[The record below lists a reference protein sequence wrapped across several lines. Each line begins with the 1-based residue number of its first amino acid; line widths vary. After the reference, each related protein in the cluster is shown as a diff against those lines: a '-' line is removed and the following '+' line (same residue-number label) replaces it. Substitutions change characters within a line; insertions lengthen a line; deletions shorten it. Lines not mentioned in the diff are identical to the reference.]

1 MAAQVEYFDTKTI
14 DALNSRGVEERT
26 ILVQNENGPCP
37 LVALINTL
45 VLSDKHGVADYLR
58 GKERVSVKG
67 LLELL
72 GEQLFERSTTKE
84 DGIVQQEEENAEE
97 AVPAEPSSGKGTSS
111 QAALNNSSNDSP
123 ASAEDRSGDAHET
136 LKLLPNLVTGLSVN
150 VRFDGTFEDT
160 PEMSLFRA
168 YDVDIVHG
176 WICDPEDPEYS
187 TIAEIRSYDESQSI
201 IVRAENE
208 TDSNLHSLAEAAR
221 HFISTNATQ
230 LTPYG
235 LSFLRELLSSDSP
248 AVLFRND
255 HFSTVVK
262 HNGTLYVLLSDH
274 GYKDQKNL
282 VWQSLTDVRGA
293 TDGFY
298 DGSFMVPTTDKEHD
312 DREFV
317 DENRDYA
324 LARELQENEDA
335 VYAAE
340 LEQQNARRQEQ
351 GQSQSRQQANKSNGR
366 AQQQKQSK
374 GSKKS
379 KSKNGKKKDCII
391 M

>member
-1 MAAQVEYFDTKTI
+1 MAAKVEYFDTKTI
-14 DALNSRGVEERT
+14 DALTSRGVEERT
-26 ILVQNENGPCP
+26 ILMQNENGPCP

-72 GEQLFERSTTKE
+72 GEQLFEQYTTND
-84 DGIVQQEEENAEE
+84 DGSVVQEKKNVEE
-97 AVPAEPSSGKGTSS
+97 AVPAESSLGEGTSS
-111 QAALNNSSNDSP
+111 QAPLNPSSNESP
-123 ASAEDRSGDAHET
+123 DSAEDRSGDAHET

-160 PEMSLFRA
+160 PEMALFRA

-187 TIAEIRSYDESQSI
+187 TIAEIGSYDESQSI
-201 IVRAENE
+201 IVRDESEA
-208 TDSNLHSLAEAAR
+208 DSNLHSLAEAAR

-235 LSFLRELLSSDSP
+235 LSFLRELLYSDCP

-262 HNGTLYVLLSDH
+262 HNETLYVLLSDH
-274 GYKDQKNL
+274 GYKDQKEL

-293 TDGFY
+293 ADGFY
-298 DGSFMVPTTDKEHD
+298 DASFMVPSTDKEED

-340 LEQQNARRQEQ
+340 LEEQNVRRQEQ
-351 GQSQSRQQANKSNGR
+351 SQSQSRQQASRSSDR
-366 AQQQKQSK
+366 AQPQKRSK
-374 GSKKS
+374 SSKKS
-379 KSKNGKKKDCII
+379 KTGKKKDCII